1 MGVQPG
7 QAAWVR
13 HAVSWS
19 VSVPH
24 GPGSTGSVLSV
35 AVLVSP
41 ALSGWS
47 GLCAVFA
54 LDRAL
59 PGSGGDRRGVGR
71 GERAEVGKGWG

>member
-35 AVLVSP
+35 AVLVSH

-47 GLCAVFA
+47 GL
-54 LDRAL
+54 
-59 PGSGGDRRGVGR
+59 
-71 GERAEVGKGWG
+71 